1 MSNLTRMESIEN
13 KTDLDRELDFLE
25 LKIKELKVSYEQH
38 FSGYI
43 PQPPSKEHEEL
54 RRYIRKIMNAPF
66 KSTAASFRLNT
77 LVRRF
82 KTYASQWERISKER
96 ERGTYYKDVFK
107 ANLREKAIQR
117 EKRAVSKAGKAEQ
130 AMKQLFNSYQS
141 AMMASGKS
149 VDKLDFNKFKQSLA
163 KRSSEI
169 KKQSGSKKLKYQ
181 IVSVDG
187 QIKVKTTAIKK

>member
-1 MSNLTRMESIEN
+1 MSNLTRMENIEN

-43 PQPPSKEHEEL
+43 PQPPTKQHEEL
-54 RRYIRKIMNAPF
+54 KRYIRKMINTPF
-66 KSTAASFRLNT
+66 KSTAGNFRLNS

-82 KTYASQWERISKER
+82 KTYATQWERINKER

-117 EKRAVSKAGKAEQ
+117 QKKAVSKSGKAEQ

-141 AMMASGKS
+141 ALMASGKR

-187 QIKVKTTAIKK
+187 QIKVKTTAVDK